1 MESVDLDADRSVTVL
16 RDGVGGSGTALVPG
30 APSLG
35 SPAVRARRRP
45 PRRRR
50 QGHVRAELQPRGRRA
65 GQAEFDQ
72 MSAFRSW
79 LSASRS
85 PGNSQSSALRASSAT
100 GRNWIRRS
108 SVRSGCRSSRAEA
121 ELHPCARSVDR
132 TRSPLHWSGW
142 ASSPHRAE
150 LVRRSL
156 PRVLAHDGI
165 AEGLPTLPGGSAR
178 HRCHARPAVPAQT
191 RCDGAIFDGFVS
203 NVTADHFPLEQL
215 TVPTLIIAAR
225 DDSVAPYR
233 FAPIAA
239 RRSAERRLVTIE
251 VGGHCFIGHASN
263 IRRAVADF
271 VRQLQ

>member
-16 RDGVGGSGTALVPG
+16 RGGVGGSGTAPVPG
-30 APSLG
+30 A
-35 SPAVRARRRP
+35 V
-45 PRRRR
+45 PRESGR
-50 QGHVRAELQPRGRRA
+50 QSEAATAATPTTGHVRAELQPRGRRA

-132 TRSPLHWSGW
+132 IRSPLHWSGW

-156 PRVLAHDGI
+156 PRVVAHDGI

-239 RRSAERRLVTIE
+239 RR
-251 VGGHCFIGHASN
+251 
-263 IRRAVADF
+263 IRGATTRHH
-271 VRQLQ
+271 